1 MDLDI
6 VFLGT
11 SASAPTAQRAPAA
24 LLVRRGGDK
33 LLFDCAEGTQRQLM
47 RSTLGL
53 PDLEEIFLTH
63 FHADH
68 YLGLPGM
75 LKTFSLRQRELP
87 LTIYGPVGL
96 RDLYKSLGRI
106 VGKLSYP
113 VELEEVRP
121 GEALE
126 RDDYRILVFPVHHG
140 VSAVGYAVAEEE
152 RPGEFDAAAAD
163 VLGIPFG
170 PERGALQRGESVTL
184 DDGEVLTPDA
194 VLGPPRPGRRIV
206 IPGDTAPV
214 ETVRV
219 LSEGAD
225 VLIHEATFL
234 EDERDRA
241 ADTLHST
248 ALQAAELARD
258 ASVRLLALTH
268 VSPRYF
274 GAELAREARE
284 VFPAT
289 VVPTDFDVI
298 EVPFA
303 ERGEPELIK
312 RGGRPERESSELPG
326 APA

>member
-1 MDLDI
+1 
-6 VFLGT
+6 
-11 SASAPTAQRAPAA
+11 
-24 LLVRRGGDK
+24 
-33 LLFDCAEGTQRQLM
+33 
-47 RSTLGL
+47 
-53 PDLEEIFLTH
+53 
-63 FHADH
+63 
-68 YLGLPGM
+68 
-75 LKTFSLRQRELP
+75 
-87 LTIYGPVGL
+87 
-96 RDLYKSLGRI
+96 
-106 VGKLSYP
+106 
-113 VELEEVRP
+113 
-121 GEALE
+121 
-126 RDDYRILVFPVHHG
+126 
-140 VSAVGYAVAEEE
+140 
-152 RPGEFDAAAAD
+152 
-163 VLGIPFG
+163 
-170 PERGALQRGESVTL
+170 
-184 DDGEVLTPDA
+184 
-194 VLGPPRPGRRIV
+194 V

-234 EDERDRA
+234 EDEGERA

-258 ASVRLLALTH
+258 AGVRLLALTH

-289 VVPTDFDVI
+289 VVPKDFDVI

-312 RGGRPERESSELPG
+312 RGARPERESSELPG